1 MNVMSDTVEKTSN
14 SHTHTHTH
22 RKMVIMVDLSPER
35 RGADCHVG
43 DSDGPAFLAA
53 SYKNKS
59 LMKG

>member
-35 RGADCHVG
+35 RGTDCHVG

-53 SYKNKS
+53 S
-59 LMKG
+59 